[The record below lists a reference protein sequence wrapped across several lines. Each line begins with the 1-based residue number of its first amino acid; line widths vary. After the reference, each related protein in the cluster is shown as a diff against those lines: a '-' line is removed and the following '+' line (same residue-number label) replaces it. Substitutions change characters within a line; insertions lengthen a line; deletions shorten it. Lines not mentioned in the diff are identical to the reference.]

1 MFNDT
6 FYPTPRLLAEA
17 LIAPLKL
24 DKGYVLEP
32 SAGKGDILDTIK
44 AKYLY
49 NRYDNTYDNHRM
61 PRMYAVEIQPEL
73 RAILADKGYT
83 IVGEDFLQYVPD
95 RHYTHIV
102 MNPPFNHCD
111 DHLLHAW
118 DILVQ
123 GEIACIYPITA
134 LDNPSEVRKQQV
146 LRLIAAHGSI
156 QELGSFFAR
165 GAERRTTAE
174 VAIVRLTKKVEINED
189 EFGFDVENDPRIA
202 PDMSNEGLDSEVA
215 LRSYVGDLL
224 ARYRAAI
231 DAFAPYKIA
240 EQRLTHYTQA
250 FTDVKLGNYNIFVDS
265 LTESAWQLILGDP
278 RFQRL
283 LTKRARE
290 MFQAFRQR
298 QTRVDFNEHNV
309 KAMFVEL
316 LARQDELLNATI
328 QDAFDT
334 MTKYHKDNVEHFE
347 GWKSNE
353 CWRIN
358 KRVIVPNC
366 VRYPGYGNWEF
377 SYHKDDEIDD
387 VDRALCLVTG
397 RNFDEITTI
406 VKAVRGT
413 SCGMGETKSTFFKI
427 RMFKKET
434 IHLWWLDDQVRQ
446 DFNIAAARGKGWLPP
461 AKGAFA

>member
-1 MFNDT
+1 MFNST
-6 FYPTPRLLAEA
+6 FYPTPRPLAEA
-17 LIAPLKL
+17 LLGPLKL

-44 AKYLY
+44 EKYAYRIGYDKCY
-49 NRYDNTYDNHRM
+49 NQHRM

-83 IVGEDFLQYVPD
+83 IVGEDFLRYVPD

-102 MNPPFNHCD
+102 MNPPFDHCD

-118 DILVQ
+118 NILVH
-123 GEIACIYPITA
+123 GEIACIYPVTA
-134 LDNPSEVRKQQV
+134 LDNPKEVRKQQV
-146 LRLIAAHGSI
+146 LRLIADHGSI
-156 QELGSFFAR
+156 QKLGSFFAR

-174 VAIVRLTKKVEINED
+174 VAIVRLTKKAAIDEG
-189 EFGFDVENDPRIA
+189 EFGFDVKNEPRVV
-202 PDMSNEGLDSEVA
+202 PDMGDNGPENELA
-215 LRSYVGDLL
+215 LRSFMGDLL
-224 ARYRAAI
+224 SRYRAAL

-240 EQRLTHYTQA
+240 QRRLTHYTNS
-250 FTDVKLGNYNIFVDS
+250 FTDVNFGDYNAFVDS
-265 LTESAWQLILGDP
+265 LTESAWRQILGDP

-290 MFQAFRQR
+290 MFRDFRQR
-298 QTRVDFNEHNV
+298 QARVDFNEHNV

-347 GWKSNE
+347 GWKSNDA
-353 CWRIN
+353 WRIN
-358 KRVIVPNC
+358 KRVILPNC
-366 VRYPGYGNWEF
+366 VSDPGYGNWNF
-377 SYHKDDEIDD
+377 SYYKNDEIDD

-397 RNFDEITTI
+397 KNFDEITTI
-406 VKAVRGT
+406 VKAVRDTGK
-413 SCGMGETKSTFFKI
+413 SETTSTFFKI
-427 RMFKKET
+427 RMFKKGT
-434 IHLWWLDDQVRQ
+434 IHLWWLDQQVRQ

-461 AKGAFA
+461 AEGAFR